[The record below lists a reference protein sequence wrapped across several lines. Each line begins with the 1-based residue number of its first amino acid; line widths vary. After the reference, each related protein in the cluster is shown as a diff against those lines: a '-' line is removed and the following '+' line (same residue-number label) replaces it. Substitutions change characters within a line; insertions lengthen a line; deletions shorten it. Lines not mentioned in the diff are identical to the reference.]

1 MHHLTKEPPMA
12 AIAPTE
18 HPSTRSRMRVGM
30 ILLAAAVAAILLNAA
45 VAAVAVAAG
54 APSGYGP
61 LTPPAYGLFT
71 VLGVGLG
78 WLGWRLVLRHSRDP
92 RRTLSVLVPIVLVV
106 SFIPDVLLLA
116 LRFIPGTTTSAA
128 IALMVMHVVVVLV
141 AVPAYVLATRQRT
154 QVRSGSSS

>member
-1 MHHLTKEPPMA
+1 MA

-18 HPSTRSRMRVGM
+18 HPTTRSRVRVG
-30 ILLAAAVAAILLNAA
+30 ITLLAAAVVAILLNAA

-71 VLGVGLG
+71 VLGVGIG
-78 WLGWRLVLRHSRDP
+78 WLGWRLVLSRSEHP
-92 RRTLSVLVPIVLVV
+92 SRTLSVLVPVVLVA
-106 SFIPDVLLLA
+106 SFIPDILLLV

-128 IALMVMHVVVVLV
+128 IALMAMHVVVVLV
-141 AVPAYVLATRQRT
+141 AVPAYLLATRQRM
-154 QVRSGSSS
+154 QVNSARAA